1 MARDMKK
8 PRTSGGGNSKRGG
21 SSLLTGLLLGLIVG
35 VAAAVGV
42 AFYVNR
48 SANPFSGKAASVP
61 AAIPVPAQPQ
71 ASAAPEVLRPTA
83 SNDDVTPPTLASGT
97 ASAPPARRASGA
109 DRFDFYTMLP
119 ALTEKGGKD
128 ARPVENKKPEAS
140 TPAKAEQVKKSWLQ
154 AGAFQNEQDA
164 DNLKAKLALIG
175 IEARI
180 QTQEIPGKGLWHRV
194 RIGPFSHAADLDK
207 ARGQLH
213 GNGIES
219 TVVKGD

>member
-8 PRTSGGGNSKRGG
+8 PRSNGGGNNKGN
-21 SSLLTGLLLGLIVG
+21 SLLTGLLLGLIVG
-35 VAAAVGV
+35 IAAAVGV

-48 SANPFSGKAASVP
+48 GASPFGAKTDPTP
-61 AAIPVPAQPQ
+61 AVAPAPAKPQ
-71 ASAAPEVLRPTA
+71 QATAPEVLRPTTSKDEVAAPTVA
-83 SNDDVTPPTLASGT
+83 SDAV
-97 ASAPPARRASGA
+97 SAPPARRASGA

-119 ALTEKGGKD
+119 GQSDKGGKD
-128 ARPVENKKPEAS
+128 VRPVENKKPEAS
-140 TPAKAEQVKKSWLQ
+140 SPAVKKAWLQ

-194 RIGPFSHAADLDK
+194 RVGPFSQAADIEK
-207 ARGQLH
+207 ARAQLH

-219 TVVKGD
+219 TVVKSD

>member
-8 PRTSGGGNSKRGG
+8 PRSGG
-21 SSLLTGLLLGLIVG
+21 SSSKGNSLFTGLLLGLIVG
-35 VAAAVGV
+35 ITAAVGV

-48 SANPFSGKAASVP
+48 GASPFGPKTAGDPAVP
-61 AAIPVPAQPQ
+61 PTQPPAR
-71 ASAAPEVLRPTA
+71 SAPEVLRPTPGKDEVA
-83 SNDDVTPPTLASGT
+83 APTV
-97 ASAPPARRASGA
+97 ASAAPADSASAPARRASGA

-119 ALTEKGGKD
+119 GQSGKEI
-128 ARPVENKKPEAS
+128 RPVENKKPEAS
-140 TPAKAEQVKKSWLQ
+140 SPVAKKAWLQ

-194 RIGPFSHAADLDK
+194 RVGPFSQASDLEK
-207 ARGQLH
+207 ARAQLQ
-213 GNGIES
+213 GNAIES
-219 TVVKGD
+219 TVVKSD